1 MKQLNHREKTKKL
14 GAIIIT
20 GLIIMIV
27 SVSIAYAALSETLTI
42 SGSGTVTSIDWD
54 LSMGFYSGYKYGT
67 ATYTTPVVNG
77 TTISYSVNLKKPG
90 DTVELIFK
98 VYNKGDIKAEV
109 SSIINSTPVC
119 TSSTGNTADE
129 ALVCNNLEI
138 SMKYLS
144 NKDVSIGDVVNRD
157 NYVCFNGQSSTYYES
172 KIEITVKLKD
182 SMTEVPSSDVTLSN
196 MKHDIMYVQSDKTC
210 TTNTS
215 CFVAGTK
222 VLTEAGYKNIEDIKV
237 NDYVYAM
244 NEETN
249 QYELKKV
256 LQKFDSITSQ
266 LYKLSVADHIIET
279 TSKHKFY
286 VVDKGWIPASELK
299 EGDKL
304 SSSEDIDTTITK
316 IEIVELNEKLP
327 VYNMEVEG
335 HHNYLITEDNLLV
348 HNAGSP
354 IPK

>member
-1 MKQLNHREKTKKL
+1 MSQLNHRQKTKKL
-14 GAIIIT
+14 GAAIIA

-42 SGSGTVTSIDWD
+42 SGSGKVTSIGWD
-54 LSMGFYSGYKYGT
+54 ISIGFSTGSKTGT

-77 TTISYSVNLKKPG
+77 TTISYSVNLRKPG
-90 DTVELIFK
+90 DTVELYFK
-98 VYNKGDIKAEV
+98 VYNKGDINAQI
-109 SSIINSTPVC
+109 SSIINSTPIC

-129 ALVCNNLEI
+129 ALVCNNLEV
-138 SMKYLS
+138 SMKYIS
-144 NKDVSIGDVVNRD
+144 NKDLAIGDVVNKD
-157 NYVCFNGQSSTYYES
+157 SHVCYNGQTTTYYES
-172 KIEITVKLKD
+172 QIVVTIKLKD
-182 SMTEVPSSDVTLSN
+182 SMTTVPSSEVTLSN
-196 MKHDIMYVQSDKTC
+196 MKHDIIYVQSDKTC

-222 VLTEAGYKNIEDIKV
+222 VLTENGYKNIEDIKV
-237 NDYVYAM
+237 DDYVYAM

-256 LQKFDSITSQ
+256 LQKFNSITTQ
-266 LYKLSVADHIIET
+266 LYKVYVADHIIET

-348 HNAGSP
+348 HNAASP